1 VTISFLVA
9 TLGQMLTLAIIVR
22 TVLSWFPPSRTLA
35 PVSAMLNDATDP
47 ILRPVQR
54 RLPLF
59 GGFDL
64 SPFVSIILIN
74 IVVSL
79 TLGLLAG
86 H

>member
-1 VTISFLVA
+1 
-9 TLGQMLTLAIIVR
+9 
-22 TVLSWFPPSRTLA
+22 
-35 PVSAMLNDATDP
+35 MLNDATDP

-64 SPFVSIILIN
+64 SPFVAIILIN
-74 IVVSL
+74 FVVSL